1 MLRERILCLVK
12 NFPPWRTEPNTARI
26 VKHLGRDGWRVD
38 VLHALPGR
46 GEAREHLTYD
56 ETQPAELGDN
66 VELFPVPNHNRLRGL
81 EQLIKPTQPERFGGG
96 GTQDAERKAETF
108 IGRLKGFYRSL
119 TYLPDKSANWLPA
132 AVYHGL
138 RLIRRR
144 RPALLLTS
152 GPPFTN
158 HLAGRLL
165 KALTGIPWTAHFR
178 DLFRE
183 NPLYEH
189 YSAWR
194 SGFDRALERW
204 VIRGA
209 DAVTTVYPEA
219 TELLRRRCARP
230 GQLYRTI
237 RNGYDEDDF
246 IWAQTSNCQSD
257 TGRDGR
263 FTFLHGGRLA
273 ADESRGRTAHALLA
287 AFQRWLERRPELR
300 RRVRLSL
307 VGNVHP
313 AYHDKLEQ
321 LGLRRVVEIEKPV
334 TIREMIR
341 LELLADC
348 LLIILEDAP
357 ENWFTTG
364 GKIYECARAA
374 KPVLGIV
381 PENTAARLIRQL
393 NLGRVAAY
401 GDVEQILTA
410 LDEIYE
416 SATRGTLDYGGP
428 ARDEFVRR
436 TSFTE
441 LAAEFIRVFRQ
452 VLDP

>member
-1 MLRERILCLVK
+1 LVK
-12 NFPPWRTEPNTARI
+12 NFPPLRTEPNTARI
-26 VKHLGRDGWRVD
+26 VKHLGRLGWRVD

-46 GEAREHLTYD
+46 GEAREHLTRD
-56 ETQPAELGDN
+56 EVQLAELGDN
-66 VELFPVPNHNRLRGL
+66 IELFPVPNHNRLRGL
-81 EQLIKPTQPERFGGG
+81 EQLIKPTPPERFGGG
-96 GTQDAERKAETF
+96 GTQEEEQQAKTLV
-108 IGRLKGFYRSL
+108 GRLKNFYRSL
-119 TYLPDKSANWLPA
+119 TYLPDKSANWLPTA
-132 AVYHGL
+132 LRHGL

-189 YSAWR
+189 YSDWR
-194 SGFDRALERW
+194 LGFDRALERW
-204 VIRGA
+204 VVRGA

-219 TELLRRRCARP
+219 TELLRQSYGRP
-230 GQLYRTI
+230 GQLFRTI

-246 IWAQTSNCQSD
+246 AWARTAIEREG
-257 TGRDGR
+257 TETDGR

-273 ADESRGRTAHALLA
+273 ADESRGRTAYSLLA
-287 AFQRWLERRPELR
+287 GFQRWLERRPELR
-300 RRVRLSL
+300 NRVRLRL
-307 VGNVHP
+307 VGRVHP
-313 AYHDKLEQ
+313 IYQESIERLRLDDVVSLEES
-321 LGLRRVVEIEKPV
+321 VS
-334 TIREMIR
+334 IREMIR
-341 LELLADC
+341 RELLADC
-348 LLIILEDAP
+348 LLIILVDAP
-357 ENWFTTG
+357 EIWFTTG
-364 GKIYECARAA
+364 GKIYECARAG

-393 NLGRVAAY
+393 NLGRVAPY
-401 GDVEQILTA
+401 GDVEQIQAA

-416 SATRGTLDYGGP
+416 SAARGTLDYGGP
-428 ARDEFVRR
+428 ARDAFVRR
-436 TSFTE
+436 TSFAE
-441 LAAEFIRVFRQ
+441 LAAEFIHVFRQ